1 MSPGVDV
8 DTEFAELAFNA
19 GESLPD
25 SHLYS
30 SATRAL
36 WTRNADLGTVA
47 SLVPLWDFTNK
58 AILSYKEHFG
68 THPVAVQVWATE
80 GIARCLVA
88 TRAAPPNAKDTPLIF
103 ARWQAIT
110 SQRPPVSMTWLD
122 VQASIEGLI
131 LAWQCLEGVP
141 TP

>member
-1 MSPGVDV
+1 MDVDV
-8 DTEFAELAFNA
+8 DTEFAVLAANA
-19 GESLPD
+19 GSPLPD
-25 SHLYS
+25 GHLYS

-36 WTRNADLGTVA
+36 WTKTADLGTVA

-58 AILSYKEHFG
+58 AIISYKENFG
-68 THPVAVQVWATE
+68 VHPTAVQVWATE

-88 TRAAPPNAKDTPLIF
+88 TGAAPPNAKDTPMIY

-110 SQRPPVSMTWLD
+110 SQRVSTTWVD
-122 VQASIEGLI
+122 VQAAIEGLI